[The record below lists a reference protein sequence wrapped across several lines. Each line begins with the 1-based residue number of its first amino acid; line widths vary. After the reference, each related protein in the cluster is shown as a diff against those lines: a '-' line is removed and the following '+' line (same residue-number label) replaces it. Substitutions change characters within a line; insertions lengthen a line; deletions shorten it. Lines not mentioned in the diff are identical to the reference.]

1 MPIEFHLYRA
11 KFIRPRQS
19 SFLHDDETPRSLF
32 LKSLA
37 EKPYAEFR
45 KNYTWHIANL
55 TELDRDCGYFAVGR
69 NSPTSIPKL
78 DPVTGDFVDTQ
89 DDTSPYTHV
98 VYDAGVGLMAIRKE
112 SDLAPSTVEVA
123 KKIEK
128 LLGQSKVAMRNEIDV
143 KIDHIPD
150 PEDFISKLQDAVSI
164 KKFTATFTGPNPFDA
179 DELFQK
185 PLSVYLRE
193 ARGSGGSTTVEG
205 SSLDSGVV
213 VSVARSTAAS
223 GNTASARVQE
233 KIGVRPIRIN
243 LSGDPV
249 KMVYEEEPAPSSVLK
264 QAQESYRRVRRE

>member
-1 MPIEFHLYRA
+1 MPIEYHLYRA

-89 DDTSPYTHV
+89 DDTSPYTFV
-98 VYDAGVGLMAIRKE
+98 VYDAAVGLMAIRKE
-112 SDLAPSTVEVA
+112 SDLAPSTMEVA

-150 PEDFISKLQDAVSI
+150 PEDFISKLEDAVSI

-205 SSLDSGVV
+205 PSLDSGVV